1 MSSSDSSILVN
12 IQSKKVKE
20 RICELIKFSKELRFL
35 VGFFYFSGI
44 NELYE
49 SLKEHPDIQLDILV
63 GLSVDIH
70 TRGLFE
76 YEDPGYLSGNEK
88 IESFFES
95 ITKSFNDTQFDTKL
109 FHEQVQFY
117 LEQIKKG
124 KLRIRKTREPNH
136 SKLYIFNMLEQ
147 YQMLAKSSYIMGSS
161 NLTKAGLSSQSELN
175 IEIKDHGVEEMNEY
189 FSKLWENAIPISEN
203 NELQEKLIHKIEKHT
218 MVAQITPFEAY
229 GFVLKNYLDSMAQFK
244 VKESLRT
251 LLERKKYIP
260 YQYQLDAIAQA
271 LHIISNKNMPNGV
284 IVSDVVGLG
293 KSIIA
298 SLIAKSLN
306 KRGVIICPPGL
317 IGDDSKQSGWQKYK
331 EDFELY
337 DWEIRSCGLEN
348 LKKTLKL
355 VKENE
360 EYEVVIIDEVHR
372 FRNQDTEAYDVLSHI
387 CRNRIVILLSA
398 TPFNNSPEDIHSL
411 LKLFV
416 VLGKSM
422 ISLDNDLA
430 RRFSSFNRTF
440 KQLSYIRKHYL
451 TIDPKKAKKARELYE
466 EYFGSQIIEIQRVN
480 QRIRYLSHCIRSVI
494 EPIVIRRNRI
504 DLQKDPI
511 YSKEVYALSKI
522 QDPKELFFKL
532 TPEQSTFYDEITKD
546 CFSNSEYRRFK
557 GAIYQPFYYEEGDT
571 DSEKLTLEKNR
582 EKQSQTN
589 LYDFMRRLL
598 VKRFESSFGA
608 FQQSLKNFHHISEKV
623 QLFIKNSNHKFILD
637 RKLMEKIYEGDEEE
651 ILSALLEYEKE
662 LEQKDHPKNY
672 KVYNINDF
680 KLKKEFLEDIESDK
694 QLFAQLIRRM
704 DELKLVE
711 KDPKYQCLVEELQ
724 AINASKPLKGEP
736 ERKVIIFTEYI
747 DTAKYLEAKLSKD
760 FPIGLISSANG
771 LSSNKLSE
779 ILANFDASL
788 KKQKNDYWILLT
800 SDKLSEG
807 VNLNRA
813 GAIINYDIP
822 WNPTRVI
829 QRVGR
834 INRIGKKVF
843 QELSIYNFFP
853 TLQGSEYVKSRE
865 IAAEKM
871 LMIHNILGEDAKIFD
886 PEEEPTAAGLFRRL
900 SMNPEDLEEESLQT
914 KVRRAYEDL
923 KINYPHF
930 FHRIQ
935 KLPPRIKS
943 SKKYNEDQLYVFIK
957 KGLGFYTRHQNSE
970 GKVEECPFD
979 MVFDHIVTTPEEPRQ
994 TLSKNFWE
1002 HYEKIKDYKDPI
1014 RIPQSDASLEKKAR
1028 NNINTLISQNILNH
1042 ENYQRFAKMLLED
1055 INDFKTL
1062 SEFTLRKLANFKTIN
1077 PKPKELQSL
1086 QETLEKLMDDLGED
1100 YLDKIKENLGDPKKE
1115 VIIAIE
1121 NQKEQAQ

>member
-12 IQSKKVKE
+12 FQSKKVKE

-63 GLSVDIH
+63 GLNVDTH
-70 TRGLFE
+70 TRGLIE
-76 YEDPGYLSGNEK
+76 YEDPEYLSGNEK
-88 IESFFES
+88 IENFFES
-95 ITKSFNDTQFDTKL
+95 ITKSFNDTQFDTRL

-136 SKLYIFNMLEQ
+136 SKLYLFKMADQ
-147 YQMLAKSSYIMGSS
+147 YQLLSNSSFIIGSS

-175 IEIKDHGVEEMNEY
+175 IEIKDHGVQEMNEY

-203 NELQEKLIHKIEKHT
+203 HELQQKLIHKIEKHT

-229 GFVLKNYLDSMAQFK
+229 GYIMKNYLDSQAQAK
-244 VKESLRT
+244 AKESLRT
-251 LLERKKYIP
+251 LLERRNYKP
-260 YQYQLDAIAQA
+260 YQYQLDAVAQA
-271 LHIISNKNMPNGV
+271 MHIINSPEMPNGV

-317 IGDDSKQSGWQKYK
+317 IGDDNKQSGWQKYR

-337 DWEIRSCGLEN
+337 DWDIRSCGLEN
-348 LKKTLKL
+348 LKKTLEL
-355 VKENE
+355 VKETE
-360 EYEVVIIDEVHR
+360 EYEVIIIDEVHR
-372 FRNQDTEAYDVLSHI
+372 FRNQDTEAYDVLANI

-398 TPFNNSPEDIHSL
+398 TPFNNTPADIFSL

-416 VLGKSM
+416 VPGKSM

-430 RRFSSFNRTF
+430 NRFRIYNRSFH
-440 KQLSYIRKHYL
+440 QLSYIRKNYL
-451 TIDPKKAKKARELYE
+451 STDKKKSKKAQALYEDLFQSPTID
-466 EYFGSQIIEIQRVN
+466 IQLVK
-480 QRIRYLSHCIRSVI
+480 QRIRYLSHSIRSVI
-494 EPIVIRRNRI
+494 EPVVIRRNRI

-511 YSKEVYALSKI
+511 YSKEIYALSSVK
-522 QDPKELFFKL
+522 DPEELFFEL
-532 TPEQSTFYDEITKD
+532 SPEQSSFYDEITKD
-546 CFSNSEYRRFK
+546 CFSDSEYRRFK
-557 GAIYQPFYYEEGDT
+557 GAIYQPFYYEEGEV
-571 DSEKLTLEKNR
+571 DSETISIEKNR
-582 EKQSQTN
+582 EKLSQTN

-608 FQQSLKNFHHISEKV
+608 FRQSLENFYHITEKV
-623 QLFIKNSNHKFILD
+623 QQFIERSGNKFILD
-637 RKLMEKIYEGDEEE
+637 RKLIESIYEADEEE
-651 ILSALLEYEKE
+651 IFSALEDYEKL
-662 LEQKDHPKNY
+662 LEAKEHPKNY
-672 KVYNINDF
+672 KVYDINHF
-680 KLKKEFLEDIESDK
+680 KLKMEFLRDIESDK
-694 QLFAQLIRRM
+694 QLFADLIKQI
-704 DELKLVE
+704 DELKLVDH
-711 KDPKYQCLVEELQ
+711 DPKYKRLVQALQ
-724 AINASKPLKGEP
+724 TIHSSKPQKGEP

-760 FPIGLISSANG
+760 FPIGLISSADG

-779 ILANFDASL
+779 ILGNFDASL

-800 SDKLSEG
+800 SDRLSEG

-843 QELSIYNFFP
+843 NELAICNFFP
-853 TLQGSEYVKSRE
+853 TLQGAEYVKSRE

-871 LMIHNILGEDAKIFD
+871 FMIHTILGEDAKIFD
-886 PEEEPTAAGLFRRL
+886 PEEEPTAAGLFKRL
-900 SMNPEDLEEESLQT
+900 SMNPEQLEQESFHT
-914 KVRRAYEDL
+914 RVRRLYAEI
-923 KINYPHF
+923 KECYPHIY
-930 FHRIQ
+930 HRIQ
-935 KLPPRIKS
+935 ELPQRIKVA
-943 SKKYNEDQLYVFIK
+943 KKYSEDQLFVFIK
-957 KGLGFYTRHQNSE
+957 KGLGFYTRQMTPQ
-970 GKVEECPFD
+970 GKVEESPFD
-979 MVFDHIVTTPEEPRQ
+979 LVFDHIIACPEDPRQ
-994 TLSKNFWE
+994 ALSIDFWDR
-1002 HYEKIKDYKDPI
+1002 YEKTKNYKDPV
-1014 RIPQSDASLEKKAR
+1014 RIPPSDVSLEKKAR
-1028 NNINTLISQNILNH
+1028 NNLSTLISNPILDF
-1042 ENYQRFAKMLLED
+1042 ESYLGFARMLLRD
-1055 INDFKTL
+1055 INDYKTL
-1062 SEFTLRKLANFKTIN
+1062 SEFTLRKLASLKTEN
-1077 PKPKELQSL
+1077 PKAKDIQNI
-1086 QETLEKLMDDLGED
+1086 QETFEKLMDDLGSQ
-1100 YLDKIKENLGDPKKE
+1100 YLDKLISKLNEAKSE